1 MSECFLKTWLRLILF
16 SVFLVK
22 YWRHLCSGWSG
33 RHSFQL
39 FSVCEKLSVPSRDK
53 GLHSICFLHGSYGCA
68 LHCAKYGSE
77 AHVLYLVEFINVGLG
92 CCSPRTCVCRTVQV
106 YTVFRMRGDVPQCV
120 PESRFSRASFFWMP
134 LFLID
139 SICSF
144 HERRESSVAPRKIGV
159 PACGSILSP
168 ILILA
173 CYGEGENC

>member
-92 CCSPRTCVCRTVQV
+92 CSSPRTCVCRTVQV
-106 YTVFRMRGDVPQCV
+106 YTVFRMRVDAPSLCQRAASVGLVSSGCPFFSLTQSV
-120 PESRFSRASFFWMP
+120 VSMRGGSRVWLLGRLVSRPVVVFSR
-134 LFLID
+134 
-139 SICSF
+139 
-144 HERRESSVAPRKIGV
+144 
-159 PACGSILSP
+159 LS
-168 ILILA
+168 
-173 CYGEGENC
+173 